1 MLIYPILAKF
11 AVDMSNGQRLEIEQ
25 RTVQRLSQQQVRYVR
40 LLELNAPE
48 FDEAVER
55 EMEDNP
61 ALADAEEEQPLEI
74 QQLNGWMPR
83 TRSDEAEDYSNIT
96 PDSSMSLYDHLNDQL
111 AERDMPDN
119 VGKAARFIIGSL
131 DSNGYLTRTIRDI
144 VDDMAFGPGIYITER
159 EAGEAL
165 RVVQS
170 LEPAGIGAADL
181 KQTLEIQLEAMR
193 TSQVRDDALRIVRE
207 AFEAF
212 TLKHRNRIVSQLGIP
227 EPRVAEALDLILSLN
242 PKPGASVGSDP
253 VDQANVVIPD
263 FIISDE
269 DGQLTVTLNN
279 RIPEL
284 RVERSFEQAMAE
296 LEKLPRGK
304 RKKGSEFI
312 VSRYNDARDFIRIV
326 AQRQKS
332 MMTVMSAILKVQEE
346 YFRTQD
352 VYKLKPM
359 MLKTLAEITGLDFST
374 ISRATNNKFVQTPWG
389 IYPLRFFFSDTKGDT
404 AEGEDAATN
413 RKIEASIKALIDKED
428 KRKPLSDRRIADM
441 LAASGLDISRRT
453 VAKYRDRVRIP
464 VARLR
469 KEL

>member
-181 KQTLEIQLEAMR
+181 QQTLEIQLEAMR

-284 RVERSFEQAMAE
+284 RVERSFEQA
-296 LEKLPRGK
+296 
-304 RKKGSEFI
+304 S
-312 VSRYNDARDFIRIV
+312 S
-326 AQRQKS
+326 
-332 MMTVMSAILKVQEE
+332 
-346 YFRTQD
+346 
-352 VYKLKPM
+352 
-359 MLKTLAEITGLDFST
+359 
-374 ISRATNNKFVQTPWG
+374 
-389 IYPLRFFFSDTKGDT
+389 
-404 AEGEDAATN
+404 
-413 RKIEASIKALIDKED
+413 
-428 KRKPLSDRRIADM
+428 
-441 LAASGLDISRRT
+441 
-453 VAKYRDRVRIP
+453 
-464 VARLR
+464 
-469 KEL
+469 

>member
-1 MLIYPILAKF
+1 
-11 AVDMSNGQRLEIEQ
+11 
-25 RTVQRLSQQQVRYVR
+25 
-40 LLELNAPE
+40 
-48 FDEAVER
+48 
-55 EMEDNP
+55 
-61 ALADAEEEQPLEI
+61 
-74 QQLNGWMPR
+74 MPR

-181 KQTLEIQLEAMR
+181 QQTLGE
-193 TSQVRDDALRIVRE
+193 
-207 AFEAF
+207 
-212 TLKHRNRIVSQLGIP
+212 QLGA
-227 EPRVAEALDLILSLN
+227 RAQ

-404 AEGEDAATN
+404 AEGGEAATKN
-413 RKIEASIKALIDKED
+413 SVR
-428 KRKPLSDRRIADM
+428 PTHRRHVGRIRTGHIATNGGQIPRPG
-441 LAASGLDISRRT
+441 AHPCGQTAQGT
-453 VAKYRDRVRIP
+453 VTADND
-464 VARLR
+464 
-469 KEL
+469 